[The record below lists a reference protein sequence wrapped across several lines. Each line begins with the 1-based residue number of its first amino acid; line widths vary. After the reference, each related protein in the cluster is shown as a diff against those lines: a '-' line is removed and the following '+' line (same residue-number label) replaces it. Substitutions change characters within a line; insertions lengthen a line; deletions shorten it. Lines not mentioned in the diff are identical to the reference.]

1 MKRELPELVPE
12 EPFRL
17 IAGRLFLCVQK
28 TVQSSKLKTLNLE
41 PRTAFLKGA
50 GVENRKHHYPG

>member
-17 IAGRLFLCVQK
+17 FAGRLFLCRELMSQV
-28 TVQSSKLKTLNLE
+28 
-41 PRTAFLKGA
+41 G
-50 GVENRKHHYPG
+50 GIENGKHHYPG